1 MKLTYTYFGTDL
13 KHNKSKKWNINSD
26 SNQPVSKQKWNVK
39 SSRKSRN
46 DVVSPKGGKIK
57 IERIETNAKTEGFF
71 KFYNNEK
78 RKKND

>member
-1 MKLTYTYFGTDL
+1 MF
-13 KHNKSKKWNINSD
+13 
-26 SNQPVSKQKWNVK
+26 K

-46 DVVSPKGGKIK
+46 DVVSPKGENIK

-78 RKKND
+78 RKKMIKTQTTNSQTYNTQ